1 MNANQAGFPVRKL
14 CRVLGVSHSGYYDWL
29 QRPPSQHAMDD
40 AVLGERIRTIHGES
54 HQTYGMP
61 RIRAELAALGT
72 RVGGKRIAR
81 LMRTAG
87 LQGISKRRAF
97 TTTTQRDTRQRPAP
111 DLVKRS
117 FKADAANRLWVADMT
132 YVPAWVGFIYL
143 AVVVDVWSR
152 RVVGWSIGE
161 RMSADLVLAALNMA
175 LAQRKPQAV
184 IHHSDQGS
192 QYTSIAFGSRCAE
205 MGVRASMGSVGDAY
219 DNAMAESFF
228 ATLECELIERRS
240 FKTKAEAR
248 TALFTYIE
256 GWYNPRRR
264 HSGLGYLSPVNFE
277 RTHMTGES
285 SPTPRGE
292 PGLPT
297 VGSSVAGATPPVDNP
312 APAIIEVPK
321 PA

>member
-1 MNANQAGFPVRKL
+1 MNANQAAFPVRKL

-29 QRPPSQHAMDD
+29 CRPPSQRAMDD
-40 AVLGERIRTIHGES
+40 AVLGERIRTIHTES
-54 HQTYGMP
+54 HATYGMP
-61 RIRAELAALGT
+61 RIRAELAEQGT

-87 LQGISKRRAF
+87 LHGISKRRAF
-97 TTTTQRDTRQRPAP
+97 TITTQRDARQRPAP
-111 DLVKRS
+111 DLVNRS
-117 FKADAANRLWVADMT
+117 FRADAANLLWVADMT
-132 YVPAWVGFIYL
+132 YVPTWAGFIYL

-161 RMSADLVLAALNMA
+161 RMTAELVLAALNMA
-175 LAQRKPQAV
+175 LAQRKPREV

-192 QYTSIAFGSRCAE
+192 QYTSIAFGNRCAE
-205 MGVRASMGSVGDAY
+205 MDVRPSMGSVGDAY

-228 ATLECELIERRS
+228 ATLECELLERRS

-248 TALFTYIE
+248 TALFSYIE

-264 HSGLGYLSPVNFE
+264 HSALGYLSPANFE
-277 RTHMTGES
+277 RKQHMNDANL
-285 SPTPRGE
+285 PLRGV

-312 APAIIEVPK
+312 PPVIIGAPT